1 MDFDFEHGLAAA
13 AASSTDAGSRLG
25 GAQDLED
32 AVRRIGDSCVCV
44 CVCVFLVCVCVC
56 VSVGG

>member
-25 GAQDLED
+25 GAEDLED

-44 CVCVFLVCVCVC
+44 FLVCVC